1 MNHKWCAMYEEPYRW
16 VEAVGN
22 RRQYLDE
29 QFKQGSPVV
38 ALTYDGGILLA
49 TVSKGTS
56 KLYEIYDR
64 LALGGMGHPTDLE
77 KLRFSLLEMAHVE
90 GFNRS
95 PSDVTGSR
103 LVKYGIAPMIKQ
115 AFEEVYKAPFI
126 VRILVAELGQK
137 PEKDSLLTINYDGTF
152 EETTGRAVLAATTAI
167 QAKML
172 AYLKEQQ
179 PTMLSL
185 EQALDLALRAWAVG
199 SLAHQQEEA
208 DQRAETEPPTSAVG
222 SSASAISSSDALIA
236 HVRGLAVE
244 RTIECA
250 LLERH
255 APGTSKYRPLKP
267 SDLLRLLP
275 TALHSVVAN

>member
-1 MNHKWCAMYEEPYRW
+1 MYEEPYRW

-22 RRQYLDE
+22 RRQYLDD

-38 ALTYDGGILLA
+38 ALTYEGGILLT
-49 TVSKGTS
+49 TVSKGTP

-95 PSDVTGSR
+95 PADVTGSR
-103 LVKYGIAPMIKQ
+103 LVKYGIAPVIKQ

-137 PEKDSLLTINYDGTF
+137 PEKDALLTINYDGTF
-152 EETTGRAVLAATTAI
+152 EEVMGVAVLAATVAI

-172 AYLKEQQ
+172 TYLKDQQ
-179 PTMLSL
+179 RAPLTL
-185 EQALDLALRAWAVG
+185 EEALDLALRAWAIG
-199 SLAHQQEEA
+199 SMAQQQAEA
-208 DQRAETEPPTSAVG
+208 DQEAEGKPAATGVG
-222 SSASAISSSDALIA
+222 SSAPAIPSNDTLIA
-236 HVRGLAVE
+236 HVRGLAGD

-250 LLERH
+250 VLDRQ
-255 APGTSKYRPLKP
+255 APGSSKYRLLKQV
-267 SDLLRLLP
+267 DLSRLLP
-275 TALHSVVAN
+275 AALQSLVVS

>member
-1 MNHKWCAMYEEPYRW
+1 MYEEPYRW

-38 ALTYDGGILLA
+38 ALTYEGGILLV
-49 TVSKGTS
+49 TVSKGTP

-103 LVKYGIAPMIKQ
+103 LVKYGIAPVIKQ

-126 VRILVAELGQK
+126 VRILVAELGQR
-137 PEKDSLLTINYDGTF
+137 PEKDALLTINYDGTF
-152 EETTGRAVLAATTAI
+152 EESTGCAVLAATPVAQT
-167 QAKML
+167 KMT

-179 PTMLSL
+179 SAALSL
-185 EQALDLALRAWAVG
+185 EQALDLALRAWAIG
-199 SLAHQQEEA
+199 SLAHQQEES
-208 DQRAETEPPTSAVG
+208 DQRTETEPQPSGAS
-222 SSASAISSSDALIA
+222 SSAAAAPGADVLRE
-236 HVRGLAVE
+236 HVRTIAGG

-250 LLERH
+250 VLERD
-255 APGTSKYRPLKP
+255 APGTSKYRSLKQA
-267 SDLLRLLP
+267 DLARLLP
-275 TALHSVVAN
+275 KALQSVVAN

>member
-1 MNHKWCAMYEEPYRW
+1 MYEEPYRW

-38 ALTYDGGILLA
+38 ALTYDGGILLT
-49 TVSKGTS
+49 TVSKGTP

-103 LVKYGIAPMIKQ
+103 LVKYGIAPVIKQ

-137 PEKDSLLTINYDGTF
+137 PEKDALLTINYDGMF
-152 EETTGRAVLAATTAI
+152 EETTGRAVLAAGPAVQT
-167 QAKML
+167 KML

-179 PTMLSL
+179 PATLSL
-185 EQALDLALRAWAVG
+185 QQALDLALRAWAIG
-199 SLAHQQEEA
+199 SLAQQQDEA
-208 DQRAETEPPTSAVG
+208 DQPVEASPPASG
-222 SSASAISSSDALIA
+222 GGASAAAIPSRDELIA
-236 HVRGLAVE
+236 HVRGLAGD

-250 LLERH
+250 VLERQ
-255 APGTSKYRPLKP
+255 APGSSKYRPLKQA
-267 SDLLRLLP
+267 DLSRLLP
-275 TALHSVVAN
+275 PALQSVEAN

>member
-1 MNHKWCAMYEEPYRW
+1 MYEEPYRW

-38 ALTYDGGILLA
+38 ALTYDGGILLT
-49 TVSKGTS
+49 TVSKGTP

-103 LVKYGIAPMIKQ
+103 LVKYGIAPVIKQ

-137 PEKDSLLTINYDGTF
+137 PEKDALLTINYDGTF
-152 EETTGRAVLAATTAI
+152 EEATGCAVLAATPAAQT
-167 QAKML
+167 KM
-172 AYLKEQQ
+172 ASYLKEQM
-179 PTMLSL
+179 PVTLSL
-185 EQALDLALRAWAVG
+185 AQALDLALRTWAIG
-199 SLAHQQEEA
+199 SLAHQEEET
-208 DQRAETEPPTSAVG
+208 DQQAETEPPANKAG
-222 SSASAISSSDALIA
+222 SSTAAIPSADALMA
-236 HVRGLAVE
+236 HVRGTAAG

-250 LLERH
+250 ILERQ
-255 APGTSKYRPLKP
+255 APGTSKYRSLKQA
-267 SDLLRLLP
+267 DLSRLLP
-275 TALHSVVAN
+275 KALQSVVVN

>member
-1 MNHKWCAMYEEPYRW
+1 MYEEPYRW

-38 ALTYDGGILLA
+38 ALTYDGGILLT
-49 TVSKGTS
+49 TVSKGTP

-103 LVKYGIAPMIKQ
+103 LVKYGIAPVIKQ

-137 PEKDSLLTINYDGTF
+137 PEKDAILTINYDGTF
-152 EETTGRAVLAATTAI
+152 EEMTGCAVLAATLAA
-167 QAKML
+167 QAKMMS
-172 AYLKEQQ
+172 YLKEQT
-179 PTMLSL
+179 PVTLSL
-185 EQALDLALRAWAVG
+185 EQALDLALRAWAIG
-199 SLAHQQEEA
+199 SLAHQQEET
-208 DQRAETEPPTSAVG
+208 DQQAETETPASKAGASTVSVPTA
-222 SSASAISSSDALIA
+222 DALMA
-236 HVRGLAVE
+236 HVRGIAGG

-250 LLERH
+250 VLERQ
-255 APGTSKYRPLKP
+255 APGTSKYRSLK
-267 SDLLRLLP
+267 SADFSRLLP
-275 TALHSVVAN
+275 KALQSVVAN

>member
-1 MNHKWCAMYEEPYRW
+1 MYEEPYRW

-38 ALTYDGGILLA
+38 ALTYDGGILLT
-49 TVSKGTS
+49 TVSKGTP

-103 LVKYGIAPMIKQ
+103 LVKYGIAPVIKQ

-137 PEKDSLLTINYDGTF
+137 PEKDALLTINYDGTF
-152 EETTGRAVLAATTAI
+152 EEMTDRAVLAAGPAVQT
-167 QAKML
+167 KML

-179 PTMLSL
+179 STTLSL
-185 EQALDLALRAWAVG
+185 EQALDLALRAWAIG
-199 SLAHQQEEA
+199 SLAQQQDEA
-208 DQRAETEPPTSAVG
+208 DQQPEATPPASGAG
-222 SSASAISSSDALIA
+222 SSASAVPSSAELIA
-236 HVRGLAVE
+236 HVRGLAGD

-250 LLERH
+250 VLERQ
-255 APGTSKYRPLKP
+255 APGTSKYRALKP
-267 SDLLRLLP
+267 ADLSRLLP
-275 TALHSVVAN
+275 MALQSVVAN

>member
-1 MNHKWCAMYEEPYRW
+1 MYEEPYRW

-38 ALTYDGGILLA
+38 ALTYDGGILLT
-49 TVSKGTS
+49 TVSKGTP

-103 LVKYGIAPMIKQ
+103 LVKYGIAPVIKQ

-137 PEKDSLLTINYDGTF
+137 PEKDALLTINYDGTF
-152 EETTGRAVLAATTAI
+152 EEVIGCAVLAATPAA
-167 QAKML
+167 QAKMMS
-172 AYLKEQQ
+172 YLKDQI
-179 PTMLSL
+179 PLTLSL
-185 EQALDLALRAWAVG
+185 DQALDLALRTGAIG
-199 SLAHQQEEA
+199 SLAHQQEET
-208 DQRAETEPPTSAVG
+208 DQQAETERPASKAG
-222 SSASAISSSDALIA
+222 SSTAAIPSADALMA
-236 HVRGLAVE
+236 HLRGIVGG

-250 LLERH
+250 ILERQ
-255 APGTSKYRPLKP
+255 ALGTSKYRLLKQA
-267 SDLLRLLP
+267 DLSRLLP
-275 TALHSVVAN
+275 KALQSVVVN